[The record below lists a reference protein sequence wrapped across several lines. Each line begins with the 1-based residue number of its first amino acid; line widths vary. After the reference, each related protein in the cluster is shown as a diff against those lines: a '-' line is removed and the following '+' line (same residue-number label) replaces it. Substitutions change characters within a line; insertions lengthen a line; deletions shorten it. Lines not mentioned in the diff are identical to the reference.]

1 VVQIG
6 KSNRKSSNFGTTN
19 KIETCSKEVV
29 SSGPEV
35 IQLHPLRT
43 A

>member
-1 VVQIG
+1 MVQIG
-6 KSNRKSSNFGTTN
+6 KSNRKSSNFGTN

-29 SSGPEV
+29 SSDAGV
-35 IQLHPLRT
+35 IQRHPLRT